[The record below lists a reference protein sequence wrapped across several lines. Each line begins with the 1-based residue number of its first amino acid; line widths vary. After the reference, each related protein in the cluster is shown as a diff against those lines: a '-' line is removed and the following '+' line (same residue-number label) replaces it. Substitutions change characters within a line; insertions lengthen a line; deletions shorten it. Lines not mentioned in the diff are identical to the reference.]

1 MAVKGRCAAINFKE
15 KQVLT
20 LLPHAYGVYRLDSG
34 SAIDFPEDPA
44 GGFIS
49 VTRTAEELSVVCREE
64 LVPQDC
70 AQEKGFRLFK
80 VEGPLDFSLTGI
92 LATLLHPLAAAGIA
106 VFTISTYDTDYLMVK
121 AGKLDEAISAL
132 SAVAIINR

>member
-1 MAVKGRCAAINFKE
+1 MDKL
-15 KQVLT
+15 VLT
-20 LLPHAYGVYRLDSG
+20 LLPHAFGVCRLDSD
-34 SAIDFPEDPA
+34 SAADFQEDPE
-44 GGFIS
+44 GGFFS
-49 VTRTAEELSVVCREE
+49 VTRTADELSIICREE
-64 LVPQDC
+64 LLPEDC

-92 LATLLHPLAAAGIA
+92 LATLLNPLAAAGVA

-132 SAVAIINR
+132 STVSSINR

>member
-1 MAVKGRCAAINFKE
+1 MTVKGRCAAINFME
-15 KQVLT
+15 KLVLT
-20 LLPHAYGVYRLDSG
+20 LLPHAYGVYRRESG
-34 SAIDFPEDPA
+34 SAVDVPESPE
-44 GGFIS
+44 GEFFS
-49 VTRTAEELSVVCREE
+49 VTRTADELSVVCREE
-64 LVPQDC
+64 LLPKDC

-92 LATLLHPLAAAGIA
+92 LATLLNPLAAAGIA

-132 SAVAIINR
+132 SVVAIIKR

>member
-1 MAVKGRCAAINFKE
+1 MDKL
-15 KQVLT
+15 VLT
-20 LLPHAYGVYRLDSG
+20 LLPHAYGVYRLDSN
-34 SAIDFPEDPA
+34 SLVDFPDSPE
-44 GGFIS
+44 GGFFS
-49 VTRTAEELSVVCREE
+49 VTRTADELSIICREE
-64 LVPQDC
+64 LLSEDC

-92 LATLLHPLAAAGIA
+92 LATLLNPLAAAGVA

-132 SAVAIINR
+132 SAVAKIAC